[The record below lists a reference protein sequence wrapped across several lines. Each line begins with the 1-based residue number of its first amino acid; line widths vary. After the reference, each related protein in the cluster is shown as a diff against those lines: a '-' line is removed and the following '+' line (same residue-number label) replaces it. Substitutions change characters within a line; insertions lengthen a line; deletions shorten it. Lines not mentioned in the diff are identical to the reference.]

1 MSHQRV
7 AVGADVASDKAFVDR
22 AQAVA
27 AMAVLTALYTTNA
40 AFKAVIDAYVASG
53 AALAAAQEKVN
64 LLEAQLAQARGD
76 RDQQRII
83 GHSWHAAAVKQV
95 ELHSATPADVT
106 SYGFVPLE
114 IVKTG
119 SAPPMGIF
127 AEYDRKKKVID
138 IHVQYP
144 KSKNTPRCILEIST
158 DPIGAGT
165 WHRIDG
171 DGVKRALSG
180 FAPGTYWI
188 RAATSLATGRSDW
201 FGPVSVIVS

>member
-22 AQAVA
+22 AQAVG
-27 AMAVLTALYTTNA
+27 AMAVLTALYATNA
-40 AFKAVIDAYVASG
+40 AFKAIIDEYVASG
-53 AALAAAQEKVN
+53 EALAAAQEKVN
-64 LLEAQLAQARGD
+64 QLEAQLALARGE
-76 RDQQRII
+76 RDQQRIVS
-83 GHSWHAAAVKQV
+83 HSWHAAATKQV

-114 IVKTG
+114 IVKAG
-119 SAPPMGIF
+119 SVVPVGIL
-127 AEYDRKKKVID
+127 AGYDHKKKVID
-138 IHVQYP
+138 VHVQFP
-144 KSKNTPRCILEIST
+144 PSKNTRRCILEIST

-180 FAPGTYWI
+180 YAPGTYWI
-188 RAATSLATGRSDW
+188 RAATSLATGRSEW